1 MTPGTIGMDFAA
13 LPPEI
18 NSARM
23 YAGPGAAPLL
33 HAATAWGRLANELN
47 ATAASYSAVISG
59 LAGEEWQGP
68 SALSMAAAAAPYVA
82 WMRATAA
89 QAEQAAAQAIAAA
102 NAYESAY
109 AATVPP
115 GEIAANRGTMI
126 SLARTNIFGQNTP
139 AIAAS
144 EADYSE
150 MWAQDIVAMDG
161 YAGSSAAAS
170 ELPPFTAPPQTT
182 TGIEPAADATGA
194 QTAITAAPAA
204 ALTTAALPTAQ
215 SVGLPTPLGEL
226 DLLVAAAVIVAAGS
240 WGLQAAQLIEIYR
253 HDEVDEWEKD
263 PGAKGADDGA
273 DGGSP
278 DVLGPSRGRTNPVP
292 LPGRVFTPP
301 QPPVTAL
308 SGYSASI
315 GGRSVPQGWMLPP
328 AVRQVAAM
336 FPGTTPM
343 FMTGSS
349 DDGYAG
355 MAAAGLAGTSLA
367 GLAARGSASSS
378 TPAAA
383 APAAGGGAAAASRPA
398 ANAPSIPAAAG
409 TNIPGLPSGLP
420 PGVVANLAAT
430 LAAIPGATI
439 IVVPPNPS
447 QSQ

>member
-1 MTPGTIGMDFAA
+1 MAMDFAA

-23 YAGPGAAPLL
+23 YSGPGSAPLL
-33 HAATAWGRLANELN
+33 QAATAWERLANGLN
-47 ATAASYSAVISG
+47 ATAAAYSAVISG
-59 LAGEEWQGP
+59 LTADEWRGP
-68 SALSMAAAAAPYVA
+68 SALSMAAAAAPYVT

-115 GEIAANRGTMI
+115 AEIVANRSTMI
-126 SLARTNIFGQNTP
+126 SLAHSNIFGQNTP

-161 YAGSSAAAS
+161 YAGTSAAAS
-170 ELPPFTAPPQTT
+170 ELTPFTSPPPTT
-182 TGIEPAADATGA
+182 TAAEPLTAAATPAAQAA
-194 QTAITAAPAA
+194 AAPAA
-204 ALTTAALPTAQ
+204 GVSVLPTLQSFLPPPLDALPN
-215 SVGLPTPLGEL
+215 PFEDL
-226 DLLVAAAVIVAAGS
+226 DILVAAAVAVAAGS
-240 WGLQAAQLIEIYR
+240 LAVSTVQLSEVYR
-253 HDEVDEWEKD
+253 HDMVDEYEKAPIC
-263 PGAKGADDGA
+263 PGEAEEGPTQ
-273 DGGSP
+273 GGP
-278 DVLGPSRGRTNPVP
+278 DSVI
-292 LPGRVFTPP
+292 PGRPRPSTPGGGRLTTPP
-301 QPPVTAL
+301 QPPTVAL
-308 SGYSASI
+308 SGNSTNI
-315 GGRSVPQGWMLPP
+315 GGLSVPQSWMFPP

-343 FMTGSS
+343 FMTGGSE
-349 DDGYAG
+349 DGYAG

-367 GLAARGSASSS
+367 GLATRGSGSS
-378 TPAAA
+378 PAAA
-383 APAAGGGAAAASRPA
+383 TPSPTAGGGAAAATRPA
-398 ANAPSIPAAAG
+398 ATPSVPAAAAG

-439 IVVPPNPS
+439 IVVPPNPT
-447 QSQ
+447 Q

>member
-1 MTPGTIGMDFAA
+1 MTLGMDFAA

-59 LAGEEWQGP
+59 LAGEEWRGP

-102 NAYESAY
+102 NAYESAH

-115 GEIAANRGTMI
+115 GEIAANRSTMI
-126 SLARTNIFGQNTP
+126 SLARTNTFGQNTP

-182 TGIEPAADATGA
+182 TGIEAAADATAA
-194 QTAITAAPAA
+194 QAAITAAPAA
-204 ALTTAALPTAQ
+204 ALAAAAVELPDL
-215 SVGLPTPLGEL
+215 VNLPTPLGEL
-226 DLLVAAAVIVAAGS
+226 DFLVAAAVIVAASS
-240 WGLQAAQLIEIYR
+240 WGLQAAQLVEIYR
-253 HDEVDEWEKD
+253 HDEVDEWEKE
-263 PGAKGADDGA
+263 PGAKGADDG
-273 DGGSP
+273 SP
-278 DVLGPSRGRTNPVP
+278 DVLGPGRGRTNPVP

-315 GGRSVPQGWMLPP
+315 GGLSVPQSWMLPP

-343 FMTGSS
+343 FMTTGS
-349 DDGYAG
+349 DDGYTG

-383 APAAGGGAAAASRPA
+383 APAAGGGAAAAGRPA

-439 IVVPPNPS
+439 IVVPPHPS